1 MYYPIIETPMIFP
14 IPNVTAAA
22 ANPKI
27 TCLKPEN
34 QTFFP
39 VNNVIA
45 APIMNKP
52 KPLAIVLNNI
62 AV

>member
-34 QTFFP
+34 QTFFSS
-39 VNNVIA
+39 
-45 APIMNKP
+45 K
-52 KPLAIVLNNI
+52 
-62 AV
+62 